1 MFVVKNTY
9 GMSSV
14 LSPVVANT
22 EKIGG
27 FGGSSLERKVYVKR
41 EKSYIEEL
49 LKKPLDEDVQERKI
63 KLRSMSKRT
72 KAKIRRKLI
81 AFARI
86 NDKLSFLT
94 LTFCNEVE
102 DQKAVKILATFLKN
116 ASKTDKKFQYIWV
129 AEKQSENKI
138 FKNNIHFHL
147 ITNKYWKI
155 KRWWNYWLELQAK
168 HSITPRDEN
177 YKPSSAF
184 DVKQV
189 RGNNIKGIVNYLT
202 KYVTKNASQFSCQV
216 WNCSKK
222 ISELYTEFYSGIN
235 FIRQLER
242 LEASGQLGGEIKSF
256 SKQWC
261 NVHLIPLN
269 RTTLSLYDKIDEVNK
284 ANWSKEEVSNGK

>member
-1 MFVVKNTY
+1 MFVVKNSY
-9 GMSSV
+9 GISSV
-14 LSPVVANT
+14 LSPAIGNT

-27 FGGSSLERKVYVKR
+27 FGGSSLDRKKYSKK
-41 EKSYIEEL
+41 ELSFIEEL
-49 LKKPLDEDVQERKI
+49 LKKPLEPQETENRVR
-63 KLRSMSKRT
+63 LRSMSKRT

-102 DQKAVKILATFLKN
+102 DQKAVRVLRYFLLN
-116 ASKTDKKFQYIWV
+116 AAKTDKDFQYIWV
-129 AEKQSENKI
+129 AEKQSENKV

-147 ITNKYWKI
+147 VTNKYWKI

-168 HSITPRDEN
+168 HGITPRDEN

-189 RGNNIKGIVNYLT
+189 KSNNIKGIVNYLT
-202 KYVTKNASQFSCQV
+202 KHVTKNASQFSCQV

-222 ISELYTEFYSGIN
+222 ISELYTEFYSDIS

-242 LEASGQLGGEIKSF
+242 LQASGQLGGEIKTF
-256 SKQWC
+256 SKEWC

-269 RTTLSLYDKIDEVNK
+269 RMTLPFYNKIDEKNK

>member
-9 GMSSV
+9 GISSV

-27 FGGSSLERKVYVKR
+27 FGGSSLERKVYIKK
-41 EKSYIEEL
+41 EKSFIEEL
-49 LKKPLDEDVQERKI
+49 LNKPLTEQVVEKKA

-86 NDKLSFLT
+86 SDKLSFLT

-102 DQKAVKILATFLKN
+102 DKKAVKILATFLKN

-129 AEKQSENKI
+129 AEKQSEKKV

-155 KRWWNYWLELQAK
+155 KRWWQYWLDLQAR
-168 HSITPRDEN
+168 HGITPRDEN

-202 KYVTKNASQFSCQV
+202 KYVTKNASEFTCQV

-222 ISELYTEFYSGIN
+222 ISELFTEFYSSIQ

-242 LEASGQLGGEIKSF
+242 LEASGQLGGAIMTF
-256 SKQWC
+256 PQQWC

-269 RTTLSLYDKIDEVNK
+269 RTTMQLYNKIDEKNK
-284 ANWSKEEVSNGK
+284 ALWSKEERGDGK